1 MNEVAGKKDILFI
14 CLDTLRYDAAKEEEE
29 KGNTP
34 VLNQYGPWQKCQAP
48 GNFTYP
54 SHHAMFAGFLPC
66 PWEARSIADRSMLFF
81 PKNIGMGRMTPPGAF
96 AFEGATIM
104 EGLERIGY
112 DTWCVG
118 GVAFFDKRTELG
130 SVFPGYFKHSFWK
143 PGFGCQVPDS
153 AKNQVDFIQKKLQEA
168 DREKRIF
175 LYVNIDAIHYPN
187 WFYLGENASRHD
199 TIESH
204 KAALRCADTQLAV
217 CSTGGE
223 RREETL
229 LSYAVLT
236 TAPAMERTAASF
248 TASAIRQWKQCRTS
262 IFSFRRRRREAK
274 ERGNAQIRSIYVQLS
289 P

>member
-1 MNEVAGKKDILFI
+1 M
-14 CLDTLRYDAAKEEEE
+14 
-29 KGNTP
+29 
-34 VLNQYGPWQKCQAP
+34 
-48 GNFTYP
+48 
-54 SHHAMFAGFLPC
+54 
-66 PWEARSIADRSMLFF
+66 
-81 PKNIGMGRMTPPGAF
+81 
-96 AFEGATIM
+96 
-104 EGLERIGY
+104 
-112 DTWCVG
+112 
-118 GVAFFDKRTELG
+118 
-130 SVFPGYFKHSFWK
+130 FPGYFKHSFWK

-236 TAPAMERTAASF
+236 TAPAMERTVASF